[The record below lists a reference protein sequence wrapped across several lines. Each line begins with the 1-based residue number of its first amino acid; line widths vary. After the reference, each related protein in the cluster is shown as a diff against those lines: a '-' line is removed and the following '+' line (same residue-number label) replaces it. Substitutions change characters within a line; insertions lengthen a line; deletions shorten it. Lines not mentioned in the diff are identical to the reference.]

1 MMQPA
6 TFLKFYVHHTFVKVE
21 TATEFKGI
29 GMLTKHSF

>member
-21 TATEFKGI
+21 TATEFKG
-29 GMLTKHSF
+29 TWHAD